1 MARNRRAPE
10 PQEPQGA
17 NAFVQ
22 EGIVPGYADVQAT
35 ENAPGQPAQVRLN
48 LYYGPLGPNLFM
60 FCRTAT
66 LPPADA
72 IQLGEI
78 LVREGTRVKSGVEIP
93 AVGAVPA
100 DLREAIREGR

>member
-10 PQEPQGA
+10 PQEQSV

-22 EGIVPGYADVQAT
+22 EGIVPGFADVQAT

-72 IQLGEI
+72 VKIGEI
-78 LVREGTRVKSGVEIP
+78 LVREGTRVKSSVEIP
-93 AVGAVPA
+93 APGQVPGN
-100 DLREAIREGR
+100 LREAIREGR